1 MMLDKVANQD
11 RGFEHVSAV
20 SERGTSAVSER
31 GTSSEF
37 GKIIIISEKLKIVSA
52 LDSGLNDQ
60 DIYMEKFGEHPS
72 HVF

>member
-1 MMLDKVANQD
+1 MMLDKVVNQD

-20 SERGTSAVSER
+20 SERGMF
-31 GTSSEF
+31 SEF

-60 DIYMEKFGEHPS
+60 DIYMEKFGEHLS